1 MYVYNPSN
9 FSVNYANTAGSAPAN
24 GGTSAACSGTAYLAS
39 AVSYLPNRTDAAAY
53 QVVWGAGYTSGSG
66 TIAYSCAAVT
76 ITSSTGQ
83 LSASIL
89 YSSGNVTAYSDERV
103 KANWRPV
110 SNNFIEQLAEVK
122 SGIYDRTDCE
132 LTQAG
137 VSAQS
142 WKKVLPETVCENEEG
157 HLSVVYG
164 HAALVSAVEL
174 AKELVALKELVK
186 ELKAEVDEL
195 KKAK

>member
-1 MYVYNPSN
+1 MNIN
-9 FSVNYANTAGSAPAN
+9 GSS
-24 GGTSAACSGTAYLAS
+24 TSCSGTAYLAS

-53 QVVWGAGYTSGSG
+53 QVVWGAPYTSGSG

-83 LSASIL
+83 LSAGIL

-103 KANWRPV
+103 KTNWRSV
-110 SNNFIEQLAEVK
+110 SSNFVEQLAEVK
-122 SGIYDRTDCE
+122 SGVYDRTDCE